1 MYRSYNYYPPCIG
14 FAKAKAPRKEGH
26 IKKSDTWLTGKY
38 NTFNKWYWKGQLPKL
53 PVYFRGH
60 QNAGQ
65 VGAAY
70 GWAGHAQG
78 ITINGY
84 MSQDNVLNVLL
95 HEMVHIE
102 QFILRNQNGD
112 HGRYFKSRCRE
123 LTALT
128 NKRYGVVK

>member
-1 MYRSYNYYPPCIG
+1 M
-14 FAKAKAPRKEGH
+14 
-26 IKKSDTWLTGKY
+26 
-38 NTFNKWYWKGQLPKL
+38 GQ
-53 PVYFRGH
+53 
-60 QNAGQ
+60 
-65 VGAAY
+65 AY

-128 NKRYGVVK
+128 NKRYGVVR